1 MTRQHQLH
9 EKSLLVILVNSLH
22 VVYNNNRVQSSL
34 LNKVIHVTYRI
45 WLALE
50 DLVTAEAARRESESD
65 CQELVSLSQN
75 PVCDEIYY

>member
-1 MTRQHQLH
+1 M
-9 EKSLLVILVNSLH
+9 
-22 VVYNNNRVQSSL
+22 
-34 LNKVIHVTYRI
+34 HVTHRI

-75 PVCDEIYY
+75 PVCDEIYYWPLELLMKVLSWTHTYEASDRESSQRDTSV

>member
-1 MTRQHQLH
+1 M
-9 EKSLLVILVNSLH
+9 
-22 VVYNNNRVQSSL
+22 
-34 LNKVIHVTYRI
+34 HVTHRI